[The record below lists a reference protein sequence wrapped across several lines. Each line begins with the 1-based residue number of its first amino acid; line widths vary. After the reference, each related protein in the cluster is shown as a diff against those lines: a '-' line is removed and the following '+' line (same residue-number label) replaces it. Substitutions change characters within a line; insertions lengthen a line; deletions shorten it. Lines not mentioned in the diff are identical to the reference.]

1 MKSQIEMVGLMVLVI
16 LIAFAAIFFLRFS
29 ISSKEAPTAMI
40 HQDNILIT
48 QASNLQIAIVNTPYD
63 NKTIGEA
70 IVDCCESESD
80 CTSIKNLIV
89 ELINKTVPYTSFKV
103 EANSQYGECFTYETA
118 DFESCDHVISAGD
131 YDIHAAD
138 TLVKFK
144 ILLCSSK

>member
-70 IVDCCESESD
+70 IVDCCGSD

-103 EANSQYGECFTYETA
+103 EANSQYGECFSYETA

-144 ILLCSSK
+144 ILLCGSK